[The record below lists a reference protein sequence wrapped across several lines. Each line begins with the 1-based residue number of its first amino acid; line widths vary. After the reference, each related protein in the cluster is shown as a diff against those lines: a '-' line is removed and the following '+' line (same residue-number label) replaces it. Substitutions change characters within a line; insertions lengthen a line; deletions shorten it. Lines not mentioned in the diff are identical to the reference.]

1 MTLKKCSHWDARF
14 FLLCDM
20 IASWSEDTSRKV
32 GSVVV
37 GPSNEIRST
46 GYNGFPRGVDSS
58 LSERHERNLGE
69 KYLWFEHA
77 ERNAIYNAAGS
88 GTATT
93 GCRMYVN
100 SFPCA
105 DCARAIIQSGITQ
118 LNTFG
123 FDPKDEKFGRQF
135 IVSETMFKE
144 SGVEISKFGRNDKAI
159 LDQIKRFSDVKSPEN
174 RLIR

>member
-32 GSVVV
+32 GSIVV
-37 GPSNEIRST
+37 GHSNEIRST
-46 GYNGFPRGVDSS
+46 GYNGLPRGIDSS
-58 LSERHERNLGE
+58 VSARHDRASDE

-88 GTATT
+88 GTATA

-105 DCARAIIQSGITQ
+105 DCARAIIQCGITQ
-118 LNTFG
+118 LNTFE
-123 FDPKDEKFGRQF
+123 FDSTDEKFGRHF
-135 IVSETMFKE
+135 TVAEKMLLE
-144 SGVEISKFGRNDKAI
+144 GGVEIRKFARNDQAI
-159 LDQIKRFSDVKSPEN
+159 IDQVKLFSDVKNPEN
-174 RLIR
+174 NLIR

>member
-1 MTLKKCSHWDARF
+1 MTLKKCNRWDARF
-14 FLLCDM
+14 FVMCDM

-58 LSERHERNLGE
+58 LTERHDGASGD

-88 GTATT
+88 GAATA

-100 SFPCA
+100 SYPCA
-105 DCARAIIQSGITQ
+105 DCARAIIQSGIVQ
-118 LNTFG
+118 LSTFE
-123 FDPKDEKFGRQF
+123 FDPTDDKFGQHF
-135 IVSETMFKE
+135 IVSEQMLQEAGIEVRF
-144 SGVEISKFGRNDKAI
+144 FDRNDEAI
-159 LDQIKRFSDVKSPEN
+159 SDQIERYEDARRPAN